1 MRQTNEPRG
10 YPRCYGGSTA
20 LRKTVIK
27 LTEEGAK
34 PCNLRILGL
43 GNLPPFEGEGVRRDS
58 LLGFYGSLTN
68 NW

>member
-1 MRQTNEPRG
+1 M
-10 YPRCYGGSTA
+10 
-20 LRKTVIK
+20 IK